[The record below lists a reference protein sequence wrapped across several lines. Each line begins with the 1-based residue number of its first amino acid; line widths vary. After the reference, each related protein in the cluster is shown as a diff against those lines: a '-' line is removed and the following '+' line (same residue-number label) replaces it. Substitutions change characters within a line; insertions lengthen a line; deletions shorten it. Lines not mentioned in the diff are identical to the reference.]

1 LILEHEPEMDVT
13 IVIPVFNQLE
23 FTRQCLES
31 LAAAGYDDSM
41 IAVVNNA
48 STDGTAEFLATRPK
62 LRVIHN
68 PENRACAA
76 AWNQGFE
83 ARKTK
88 WTVFLNNDTVLSPGW
103 LESLVAFAEKEG
115 VDIASPGMGEGD
127 LDYDFAAYARD
138 FVSKMRQVQRRGAAS
153 GVCFMVARR
162 VFEIIGNFDENFNR
176 GGNEDTDFFWRAQKA
191 GFKMAVSG
199 CAYIHH
205 FGSVTQK
212 ALKAERGSTRATT
225 VGYFRKKWKINWV
238 QRRWMQI
245 RRKTAG
251 NWRRV
256 SQRLRYGH
264 TLLELRTAGKIYY
277 YYH

>member
-1 LILEHEPEMDVT
+1 MDVT
-13 IVIPVFNQLE
+13 IVIPVFNQLH

-31 LAAAGYDDSM
+31 LNAAGCDDSM
-41 IAVVNNA
+41 IVVVNNA
-48 STDGTAEFLATRPK
+48 STDGTAEFLAARPK

-76 AWNQGFE
+76 AWNQGF
-83 ARKTK
+83 AASKTK
-88 WTVFLNNDTVLSPGW
+88 WTLFLNNDTLLPPGW
-103 LESLVAFAEKEG
+103 LESLVDFAEKNG

-127 LDYDFAAYARD
+127 LDYDLAGYAREY
-138 FVSKMRQVQRRGAAS
+138 VAKMKTVQRRGAAS

-162 VFEIIGNFDENFNR
+162 VFEAIGNFDENFNK

-191 GFKMAVSG
+191 DIQMTVSG

-212 ALKAERGSTRATT
+212 ALKTERGSTRAET

-238 QRRWMQI
+238 QRRWLRW
-245 RRKTAG
+245 RRKAIGTW
-251 NWRRV
+251 WRWSELSRH
-256 SQRLRYGH
+256 GH
-264 TLLELRTAGKIYY
+264 TLIEQRIAGKRR
-277 YYH
+277 YH

>member
-115 VDIASPGMGEGD
+115 VDIASPAISCQRCGRCNGVVPPRV
-127 LDYDFAAYARD
+127 YA
-138 FVSKMRQVQRRGAAS
+138 SWSRGACS
-153 GVCFMVARR
+153 R
-162 VFEIIGNFDENFNR
+162 
-176 GGNEDTDFFWRAQKA
+176 
-191 GFKMAVSG
+191 
-199 CAYIHH
+199 
-205 FGSVTQK
+205 
-212 ALKAERGSTRATT
+212 
-225 VGYFRKKWKINWV
+225 
-238 QRRWMQI
+238 
-245 RRKTAG
+245 
-251 NWRRV
+251 
-256 SQRLRYGH
+256 
-264 TLLELRTAGKIYY
+264 
-277 YYH
+277 